1 MGTEHLSKRLYAD
14 RLLPERILREE
25 SFQMHHLSRITFA
38 IGSIMLMLLAVLLAT
53 FGMSG
58 LVETLLHSWQ
68 DGQKAVVHA
77 ISYVVISMA
86 VFDVAK
92 YFMEEEVILSRGKQ
106 TLGEARTSLTKFI
119 TSIIIAVFVE
129 GLVGIFETNKENPVT
144 ILYPASLLL
153 VATGIVLALGIY
165 QRLSVT
171 AEREKKQENLTD

>member
-1 MGTEHLSKRLYAD
+1 
-14 RLLPERILREE
+14 
-25 SFQMHHLSRITFA
+25 MHHLSRITFA
-38 IGSIMLMLLAVLLAT
+38 VASIMLMLLAVLLVA
-53 FGMSG
+53 FGMMG
-58 LVETLLHSWQ
+58 LLETLWHSWQ

-129 GLVGIFETNKENPVT
+129 GLVGIFETNKDNPVT

-153 VATGIVLALGIY
+153 VATFIVLSLGLY

-171 AEREKKQENLTD
+171 AEREKKQDNLTD